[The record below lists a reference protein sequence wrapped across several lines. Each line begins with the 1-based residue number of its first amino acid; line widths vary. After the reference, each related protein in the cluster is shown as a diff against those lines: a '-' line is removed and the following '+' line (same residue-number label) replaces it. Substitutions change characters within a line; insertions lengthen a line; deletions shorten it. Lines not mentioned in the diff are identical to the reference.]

1 MAIGKT
7 NAIIG
12 SAENPY
18 IAKTEAEMA
27 KYLADSKKVGSFVQ
41 YTGTSGTYVQNEV
54 YRILE
59 SGDATQYMPTSELQ
73 NITTLKKLLD
83 ATKSAAS
90 LFSEYLG
97 TTVNELIAYNDT
109 SNVTNMQSMFYG
121 CSKLTTIPPL
131 DRSKVTNMYGT
142 FYGCSSLTS
151 IPQLDT
157 SKVTNMNSMFYGCS
171 KLTTIPQLDTSKVTY
186 MNSMFSGCS
195 KLTTIPQLDTSKVT
209 NMGSMFNGC
218 SSLTS
223 IPQLDTSNVISMDS
237 MFKQCSKL
245 TTIPQFDI
253 SKVNFLNAMF
263 QGCSN
268 LKSILMTGMKTSFDI
283 SASTKFETSDLV
295 TILNNLAT
303 VTSTKTL
310 TMGATNLAK
319 LTDEEKAIATNKGWT
334 LA

>member
-1 MAIGKT
+1 MAAGIT

-83 ATKSAAS
+83 ATKSATR
-90 LFSEYLG
+90 LFANYQG
-97 TTVNELIAYNDT
+97 TTVNELITYNDT
-109 SNVTNMQSMFYG
+109 SNVTNMSSMFYM
-121 CSKLTTIPPL
+121 CSNLTSIPQL
-131 DRSKVTNMYGT
+131 DTSNVATMNSM
-142 FYGCSSLTS
+142 FAHCPNLTS

-157 SKVTNMNSMFYGCS
+157 SKVTDIGYMFQSCS
-171 KLTTIPQLDTSKVTY
+171 SLTTIPQLDTSKVVY
-186 MNSMFSGCS
+186 MNNMFKS
-195 KLTTIPQLDTSKVT
+195 
-209 NMGSMFNGC
+209 C

-223 IPQLDTSNVISMDS
+223 IPQLDTSNVATMNS
-237 MFKQCSKL
+237 MFSQ
-245 TTIPQFDI
+245 
-253 SKVNFLNAMF
+253 
-263 QGCSN
+263 CSN
-268 LKSILMTGMKTSFDI
+268 LKSILMTGMKVNFDI

-303 VTSTKTL
+303 VTSTSTL

>member
-1 MAIGKT
+1 MAAGIT

-83 ATKSAAS
+83 TTESAAS
-90 LFSEYLG
+90 LFSGYLG

-121 CSKLTTIPPL
+121 CSKLTSIPP
-131 DRSKVTNMYGT
+131 
-142 FYGCSSLTS
+142 
-151 IPQLDT
+151 
-157 SKVTNMNSMFYGCS
+157 
-171 KLTTIPQLDTSKVTY
+171 
-186 MNSMFSGCS
+186 
-195 KLTTIPQLDTSKVT
+195 LDTSKVT
-209 NMGSMFNGC
+209 NMGSMFK
-218 SSLTS
+218 L
-223 IPQLDTSNVISMDS
+223 
-237 MFKQCSKL
+237 CSKL

-253 SKVNFLNAMF
+253 SKVNDMNSMF

>member
-151 IPQLDT
+151 
-157 SKVTNMNSMFYGCS
+157 
-171 KLTTIPQLDTSKVTY
+171 IPQLDTSKVTY

>member
-1 MAIGKT
+1 MAAGIT

-27 KYLADSKKVGSFVQ
+27 KYVADSKKVGSFVQ

-83 ATKSAAS
+83 ATKSAYYLFNVYKGAS
-90 LFSEYLG
+90 
-97 TTVNELIAYNDT
+97 VNGLITYNDT
-109 SNVTNMQSMFYG
+109 SNVTNMNAMFYN
-121 CSKLTTIPPL
+121 CSNLTSIPQLDTSHVAYMSKMFKYCYKLTTIPQL
-131 DRSKVTNMYGT
+131 DTRNVTTMEAMFN
-142 FYGCSSLTS
+142 GCQALTTIPQLETRNVTTMNAMFSRCISLTS

-157 SKVTNMNSMFYGCS
+157 SHVLNMNFMFEE
-171 KLTTIPQLDTSKVTY
+171 
-186 MNSMFSGCS
+186 
-195 KLTTIPQLDTSKVT
+195 
-209 NMGSMFNGC
+209 
-218 SSLTS
+218 
-223 IPQLDTSNVISMDS
+223 
-237 MFKQCSKL
+237 
-245 TTIPQFDI
+245 
-253 SKVNFLNAMF
+253 
-263 QGCSN
+263 CSN
-268 LKSILMTGMKTSFDI
+268 LKSILMTGMKVNFDI

-295 TILNNLAT
+295 TILNNLAA

>member
-1 MAIGKT
+1 MAIGRT

-54 YRILE
+54 YRISE
-59 SGDATQYMPTSELQ
+59 SGDTTQYMPVSELQ

-83 ATKSAAS
+83 ATKSATR
-90 LFSEYLG
+90 LFSNYQG
-97 TTVNELIAYNDT
+97 TTVNELITYNDT
-109 SNVTNMQSMFYG
+109 SNVTNMSSMFYI
-121 CSKLTTIPPL
+121 CSH
-131 DRSKVTNMYGT
+131 
-142 FYGCSSLTS
+142 LTS

-157 SKVTNMNSMFYGCS
+157 SKVTTMNSMFAHCPN
-171 KLTTIPQLDTSKVTY
+171 LTSIPQLDTSKVTDIGY
-186 MNSMFSGCS
+186 MFQDCS
-195 KLTTIPQLDTSKVT
+195 SLTTRPQLDTSKVVYMN
-209 NMGSMFNGC
+209 NMFKGC

-223 IPQLDTSNVISMDS
+223 IPQLDTSNVATMNS
-237 MFKQCSKL
+237 MFSQ
-245 TTIPQFDI
+245 
-253 SKVNFLNAMF
+253 
-263 QGCSN
+263 CSN
-268 LKSILMTGMKTSFDI
+268 LKSILMTGMKVSFDI
-283 SASTKFETSDLV
+283 SASIEFETSDLV

-310 TMGATNLAK
+310 TMGTTNLAK
-319 LTDEEKAIATNKGWT
+319 PTDEDKAIATNKGWT

>member
-83 ATKSAAS
+83 ATKSAYY
-90 LFSEYLG
+90 LFYRYNG
-97 TTVNELIAYNDT
+97 TTINGLITYNDT
-109 SNVTNMQSMFYG
+109 SNVANMAYMFY
-121 CSKLTTIPPL
+121 
-131 DRSKVTNMYGT
+131 N
-142 FYGCSSLTS
+142 CSS
-151 IPQLDT
+151 
-157 SKVTNMNSMFYGCS
+157 
-171 KLTTIPQLDTSKVTY
+171 LTTIPQLDTSKVV
-186 MNSMFSGCS
+186 NLSHMFSNCS
-195 KLTTIPQLDTSKVT
+195 SLTTIPQLDTSKT
-209 NMGSMFNGC
+209 TMYGMF
-218 SSLTS
+218 S
-223 IPQLDTSNVISMDS
+223 Q
-237 MFKQCSKL
+237 
-245 TTIPQFDI
+245 
-253 SKVNFLNAMF
+253 
-263 QGCSN
+263 CSN
-268 LKSILMTGMKTSFDI
+268 LKSILMTGMKVNFDI